1 MTVYDVLGFDS
12 LVGKEAIGGFE
23 HGAVAT
29 RFGQRGPGI
38 LGQNGG
44 EFYKALGASQ
54 VTEFRLGKFVDGP
67 GGVIGQT
74 AHTPFLCSGGDL
86 RTDTGVSRPQHTPR
100 HSKAKIVGNWQL
112 PSAGVYPAF
121 RA

>member
-1 MTVYDVLGFDS
+1 MVARGRLVQFTSVVSCTANTTGDGVEAAVGGLNMTVYDVLGFDS
-12 LVGKEAIGGFE
+12 LVGKEAIGGLE

-29 RFGQRGPGI
+29 GFGPRGPGI

-54 VTEFRLGKFVDGP
+54 VAEFRLGKFVDGP

-74 AHTPFLCSGGDL
+74 GAYAVPVF
-86 RTDTGVSRPQHTPR
+86 
-100 HSKAKIVGNWQL
+100 
-112 PSAGVYPAF
+112 
-121 RA
+121 

>member
-29 RFGQRGPGI
+29 GFGQRGPGI

-54 VTEFRLGKFVDGP
+54 VAEFRLGKFVDGP

-74 AHTPFLCSGGDL
+74 AHTPFLCSGVILG
-86 RTDTGVSRPQHTPR
+86 RIQGFHARSIPPDTLKQKLWVTGSL
-100 HSKAKIVGNWQL
+100 SS
-112 PSAGVYPAF
+112 PS
-121 RA
+121 